1 MGGGAAMGLGVQRR
15 LGGRGT
21 QQQQGLFPV
30 QVMMPVGP
38 QGTWQP
44 VQYMMTAHQVQQ
56 FYNSVQ
62 FNPHPQHAPTSTTR
76 EGNQVRVLLLLLFI
90 YLFYLFTPYP
100 PFSSNS
106 FT

>member
-21 QQQQGLFPV
+21 QQQGLFPV

-56 FYNSVQ
+56 FYSSVQ

-76 EGNQVRVLLLLLFI
+76 EGNQVTTFDI
-90 YLFYLFTPYP
+90 YSYP
-100 PFSSNS
+100 FPFSSKS
-106 FT
+106 FICR